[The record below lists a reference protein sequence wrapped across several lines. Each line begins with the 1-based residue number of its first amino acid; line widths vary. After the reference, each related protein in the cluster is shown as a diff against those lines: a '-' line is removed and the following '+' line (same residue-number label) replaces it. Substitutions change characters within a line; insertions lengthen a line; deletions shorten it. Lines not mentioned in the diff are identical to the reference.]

1 MDAAYTGLDM
11 LLERDDALSA
21 LCSVL
26 HRCEYICGQL
36 AVIDGEAGIGKSS
49 LLQALASE
57 VVDGRRVV
65 WGQCDDLFT
74 PRQLGP
80 LYDMA
85 AALDASLPAALEDG
99 GPQSGLFPKVLA
111 AINELPPGSVL
122 VFEDVHW
129 ADHATI
135 DLLTFIARRL
145 LPLRVLIVLTYRPD
159 EVHQEHPLTA
169 LLGQLP
175 PRITS
180 RVSLEPLSEVAVAAL
195 AQEHGQ
201 DAQALFRITGGNP
214 FFLSEILA
222 HPIEDE
228 KLPLSLRDAVLA
240 RAGRLSAAERQL
252 LDAMSVAPEA
262 LPLFIVEALEKR
274 LGCAVLGTLESAGLL
289 TRDHDND
296 IRFRHELARLAI
308 MNALSPADL
317 QANHSSL
324 LEIYLE
330 LGDSVKPNRIVHHAA
345 ALGHGRLLLEYAP
358 RAARLAAA
366 LGACKEASAHLELAL
381 QYVGEAEPE
390 VAAGLYEEWA
400 YQTSLFEVSDR
411 VIEARRQ
418 AVKLWRELERPERVG
433 DNLRWLWRMYWYLG
447 EADLAAAMASE
458 SLAILEAI
466 PPSLE
471 LTNAYALRAQMN
483 LLKGK
488 REHSIRWGQRAL
500 AMAPRFI
507 DLQTQA
513 LVKVTVAT
521 AMLFDGD
528 DAGRALMNEALALAL
543 TNGLHEEAARAY
555 TNYSEYA
562 IVVGDWPLAERL
574 VREGLAFDVKHGLD
588 AWTTYLRGR
597 HAQLHLAQGQL
608 AQAETLAHAALD
620 APGHT
625 VLMRVP
631 AMTVLATVR
640 SLLDCPEALA
650 GLEEVLELALKMQE
664 QQRITPAR
672 LALLRY
678 LYLQGD
684 LDGAAVHIKAM
695 LDFGSQLLRPWD
707 AGALRVWAARL
718 NMSLPKGIG
727 METTE
732 AQALELQGD
741 YAGAA
746 ELLELQGRPVEAGT
760 TRLAGARAGQ
770 TTLAVDAGR
779 AFAAIGCATGE
790 KAVATLMGTGTA
802 AQSGVRR
809 GPYKSSRQHPLGLT
823 RKEVGVLALMAE
835 GATNSEIAERLS
847 RSPRTIEH
855 HVSSILGKLNAAN
868 RLEATLR
875 VVAEPWIAQN

>member
-1 MDAAYTGLDM
+1 M
-11 LLERDDALSA
+11 LLERDDALA
-21 LCSVL
+21 TLCSAL
-26 HRCEYICGQL
+26 HRCEYVCGQL
-36 AVIDGEAGIGKSS
+36 AVIDGEAGIGKTS

-85 AALDASLPAALEDG
+85 AVLDAKLPDALEEG

-129 ADHATI
+129 ADYATI

-159 EVHQEHPLTA
+159 EKQQDHPLTA

-175 PRITS
+175 TRITT
-180 RVSLEPLSEVAVAAL
+180 RISLQPLSREAVTAL
-195 AQEHGQ
+195 AREHGQ
-201 DAQALFRITGGNP
+201 EAQELFRITGGNP

-222 HPIEDE
+222 HPVEDE

-240 RAGRLSAAERQL
+240 RAGRVSAAERQL
-252 LDAMSVAPEA
+252 LDALCVSPEA
-262 LPLFIVEALEKR
+262 LPLFIVEALESS
-274 LGCAVLGTLESAGLL
+274 LGSAALATLESLGLL
-289 TRDHDND
+289 TRDHDNN

-308 MNALSPADL
+308 MDALSPGQL
-317 QANHSSL
+317 QASHSRL
-324 LEIYLE
+324 LDIYLA
-330 LGDSVKPNRIVHHAA
+330 LRDGVKPDRIVHHAA
-345 ALGHGRLLLEYAP
+345 AIGRGPLLLEHAP
-358 RAARLAAA
+358 RAARLAAG
-366 LGACKEASAHLELAL
+366 LGACKEASAHLALAL
-381 QYVGEAEPE
+381 EYVEEAEPE

-411 VIEARRQ
+411 VIEARRK

-447 EADLAAAMASE
+447 EADLAAAVAGE

-466 PPSLE
+466 PPSLA

-483 LLKGK
+483 LLKGQ
-488 REHSIRWGQRAL
+488 REDSIRWGRRAL
-500 AMAPRFI
+500 AMDAQFS

-513 LVKVTVAT
+513 MVKVTVAT

-528 DAGRALMNEALALAL
+528 DEGRALMNEALALAL
-543 TNGLHEEAARAY
+543 THGLHEEAARAY

-588 AWTTYLRGR
+588 SWTTYLRGR

-608 AQAETLAHAALD
+608 SQAETLARAALD

-640 SLLDCPEALA
+640 SLLDCPDALA
-650 GLEEVLELALKMQE
+650 GLEEVLELAVGMKE

-678 LYLQGD
+678 LYLQGK
-684 LDGAAVHIKAM
+684 LDAAAAQVAAM
-695 LDFGSQLLRPWD
+695 LDFGTAVLRPWD

-718 NMSLPKGIG
+718 NLTLPEDVGTS
-727 METTE
+727 TTD
-732 AQALELQGD
+732 AQALELAGD
-741 YAGAA
+741 YAAAA
-746 ELLELQGRPVEAGT
+746 ELLDEQGRPVEAAT
-760 TRLAGARAGQ
+760 VRLAGARAGQ
-770 TTLAVDAGR
+770 TALAVEAGR
-779 AFAAIGCATGE
+779 GFAGIGCVAGE
-790 KAVATLMGTGTA
+790 KAA
-802 AQSGVRR
+802 ARINGGGAIKGGRR
-809 GPYKSSRQHPLGLT
+809 GPYKSARQHPLGLT
-823 RKEVGVLALMAE
+823 RKEVTVLALMAE
-835 GATNSEIAERLS
+835 GATNGEIAEQLS

-855 HVSSILGKLNAAN
+855 HVSSILGKLDAAN

-875 VVAEPWIAQN
+875 VVAEPWIARE